1 MRSFVHLRPMFV
13 KQTSH
18 VRTNC
23 THLTDGLKNC
33 YYRTEKSNMENRQ
46 LQVYETQM
54 TRTIVQSF
62 VACHACRVFLVHSL
76 RKRSSTV
83 QDVRNNNTGW
93 TKTLTNLWSS
103 TPYGWGVRVA
113 LLAFMAYRFRV
124 LMHKCDFLWMSC
136 GLSTVKLIFDL

>member
-13 KQTSH
+13 KQTRR

-33 YYRTEKSNMENRQ
+33 YYRTEKSNVENRQ

-62 VACHACRVFLVHSL
+62 VARHACRVFLVHSL
-76 RKRSSTV
+76 RERSLTTFKTT
-83 QDVRNNNTGW
+83 NNTG
-93 TKTLTNLWSS
+93 
-103 TPYGWGVRVA
+103 
-113 LLAFMAYRFRV
+113 
-124 LMHKCDFLWMSC
+124 
-136 GLSTVKLIFDL
+136 